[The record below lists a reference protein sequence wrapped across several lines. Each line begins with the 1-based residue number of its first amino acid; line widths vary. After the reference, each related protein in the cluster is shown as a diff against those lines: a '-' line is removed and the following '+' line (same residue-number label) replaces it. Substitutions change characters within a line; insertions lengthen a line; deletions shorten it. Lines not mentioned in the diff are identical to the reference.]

1 MQVDATE
8 PAQPPGMTMTAT
20 PSTAG
25 GGGGATVTEEDGW
38 DGPLAGDGEEDA
50 PKAGVGSASRG
61 TKSRQQQQWRKKLI
75 SKGAER
81 EARASPD
88 SRHGGTR

>member
-1 MQVDATE
+1 MQVDAAD
-8 PAQPPGMTMTAT
+8 PAQAPGMTMTAT

-38 DGPLAGDGEEDA
+38 DGPLAGDGEDA

-61 TKSRQQQQWRKKLI
+61 TKSRQQQQRRKKLI

-81 EARASPD
+81 EARAAAGRS
-88 SRHGGTR
+88 